1 MISGQP
7 NDFTVHIGIGK
18 WVQNIAVAAVEVLL
32 ISILFLA
39 VDVPEM
45 LWTQHVERG
54 IAKEIAQL
62 VEGTP
67 LQQTTQ

>member
-54 IAKEIAQL
+54 IAKEITQL

>member
-18 WVQNIAVAAVEVLL
+18 WLQNLAVAAVEVLL
-32 ISILFLA
+32 ISVLFLA

-54 IAKEIAQL
+54 IAKQITQL

-67 LQQTTQ
+67 FPQTTQ